1 MSDMIRNA
9 VILGSDC
16 AGLSPAIY
24 AARSNLKPLVLVGH
38 EPGGQVTA
46 LRLTTMSL

>member
-16 AGLSPAIY
+16 AGLTPAIY
-24 AARSNLKPLVLVGH
+24 ASRSNLKPLVLVAL
-38 EPGGQVTA
+38 EPGGQITA
-46 LRLTTMSL
+46 RKLTTMSL